1 MDNNLNKSDQ
11 LKFDVISKNDIKNH
25 KSKNSFRNTNYDDFI
40 LMTEDVLK
48 LIPSSKLIKSNL
60 KYPLLDVKKIN

>member
-25 KSKNSFRNTNYDDFI
+25 KSKNSFRNTNDDDVI
-40 LMTEDVLK
+40 LMTEDVLQ
-48 LIPSSKLIKSNL
+48 LIASS
-60 KYPLLDVKKIN
+60 